1 MDPAVLLLLFSS
13 RIYHSGRCFLLCSH
27 SLFFFQEKLIT
38 IRTGKCHFSSVRDT
52 RNNFNY
58 YDKNNLNLNAYSV
71 RNGTD
76 QILLESPAL
85 LRLTESDEQT
95 GRKSQS
101 ITRGTWRTAIPI
113 ICTLQRRGSVLYFPE
128 PTHILP
134 CTHTHRC
141 TQRPAHTLSHLLKW
155 FMNSGIGNWWLVA
168 APMSSKDPPF
178 PYSQLCTHTHTP
190 AQTIHIR
197 PHVIHFHLQNLHP
210 AP

>member
-1 MDPAVLLLLFSS
+1 MGVKRTKSYLIIPTKEQVNIDCKPHHELSSVLIGNLPDRMDPAVLLLLFSS
-13 RIYHSGRCFLLCSH
+13 RIP
-27 SLFFFQEKLIT
+27 FFFFKEKLIT

-101 ITRGTWRTAIPI
+101 ITRGT
-113 ICTLQRRGSVLYFPE
+113 
-128 PTHILP
+128 
-134 CTHTHRC
+134 
-141 TQRPAHTLSHLLKW
+141 
-155 FMNSGIGNWWLVA
+155 
-168 APMSSKDPPF
+168 
-178 PYSQLCTHTHTP
+178 
-190 AQTIHIR
+190 
-197 PHVIHFHLQNLHP
+197 
-210 AP
+210 

>member
-1 MDPAVLLLLFSS
+1 MGVKRTKSYLIIPTKEQVNIDCKPHHELSSVLIGNLPDRMDPAVLLLLFSS

-101 ITRGTWRTAIPI
+101 ITRGT
-113 ICTLQRRGSVLYFPE
+113 
-128 PTHILP
+128 
-134 CTHTHRC
+134 
-141 TQRPAHTLSHLLKW
+141 
-155 FMNSGIGNWWLVA
+155 
-168 APMSSKDPPF
+168 
-178 PYSQLCTHTHTP
+178 
-190 AQTIHIR
+190 
-197 PHVIHFHLQNLHP
+197 
-210 AP
+210 